1 MLALDLVVCIP
12 VVMSAGSHLQGEEDS
27 QSSGQV
33 GLHLFFLVVFLVV
46 DEKESISI
54 ILLPQLVPV
63 FIRKLV
69 SNEKSYKTQNHF
81 VCLSQGRRPSGLL
94 VFHKRESYNRSQP
107 AYCTG
112 RQGSQT
118 VQK

>member
-12 VVMSAGSHLQGEEDS
+12 VVMSAGSHLQGEENS

-46 DEKESISI
+46 DEEESISI

-69 SNEKSYKTQNHF
+69 SNEKSYETQNHF
-81 VCLSQGRRPSGLL
+81 VCLSQAALWSAGIS
-94 VFHKRESYNRSQP
+94 
-107 AYCTG
+107 
-112 RQGSQT
+112 
-118 VQK
+118 